1 MTRMALPP
9 LYGDILALARAV
21 FRKNLEAVVIYGQ
34 AARPYDYSPYGDVNV
49 AIITRREV
57 TPQEK
62 MMFYSY
68 MERHVVPVFITLDQL
83 RALAEKGDMFAHAI
97 LRGSLVLMDRG
108 GLSELAAKPSNW
120 GEMKRQIRRKALA
133 ALGVAAQNLW
143 RGAYWEAVNY
153 MYRSLRACL
162 QWYCATKDVDPP
174 YSDSELSKA
183 AREAGVPKSSVDLL
197 EKLRRLRMAG
207 LDRKEC
213 VAAMRETLKEVKS
226 LLGLGGADWDDIR
239 ARVGER
245 TIAAFEAY
253 EESGTLRWRIQ
264 VVTESGGLE
273 EVEA

>member
-1 MTRMALPP
+1 MARVALPP
-9 LYGDILALARAV
+9 LYGDILALAKAV
-21 FRKNLEAVVIYGQ
+21 FGKNLEAVVVYGQ

-83 RALAEKGDMFAHAI
+83 RELVEKGDMFAHAI

-108 GLSELAAKPSNW
+108 GLSELAAKPSDW
-120 GEMKRQIRRKALA
+120 GEMKRQVRRKALA

-162 QWYCATKDVDPP
+162 QWFCTTKDVDPP
-174 YSDSELSKA
+174 YDDSELSKA
-183 AREAGVPKSSVDLL
+183 AKEAGAPRSSLDLL
-197 EKLRRLRMAG
+197 EKLGRLRMAG
-207 LDRKEC
+207 LSREKC
-213 VAAMRETLKEVKS
+213 VAAMRETLEEVKS
-226 LLGLGGADWDDIR
+226 LLGLSGANWDDIR
-239 ARVGER
+239 AKVGGR
-245 TIAAFEAY
+245 AVAAFEAY
-253 EESGTLRWRIQ
+253 EEEGALKWRIQ
-264 VVTESGGLE
+264 VVSEGGGLE
-273 EVEA
+273 EIEA